1 MTQLFGV
8 LLIEVERVA
17 SKRQMAVLHRIG
29 FCDGLSPVMVND
41 FTDFNIV
48 ECLDSHIRALYVI
61 MDEALSALPE
71 ARGRISELNSGMWD
85 RLAGFVQAGIDNGE
99 FNKDGDPSAAAVLIV
114 GLLRG
119 VVMQ

>member
-61 MDEALSALPE
+61 MDEALGALPE

-85 RLAGFVQAGIDNGE
+85 RLAGIDNGE
-99 FNKDGDPSAAAVLIV
+99 FNKDVDPSAAAVLIV